1 MSLDRGYNVA
11 CSWMALVIA
20 ACGGGSGDSRDSADS
35 GTTTISTSGPSSA
48 TTAPTGSTGDASTST
63 GEAPTS
69 TGASTST
76 DASTGAPTS
85 TTTGDSETTAGESGT
100 SMPPGCGDGAVDAGE
115 ECDAGPAN
123 SDGGACTLGCKNA
136 ICGDG
141 LVGPGEGCDDGNDDN
156 GDVCSNACALASCGD
171 AIVQEGEPC
180 DDGNDDDTDAC
191 LASCVLASCGDGKV
205 QVGIEVCDDGDADET
220 NACTSLCLAP
230 ACDDTIK
237 SGDESDVDCGGACD
251 PCGVDAACVV
261 VSDCASGFCNA
272 GKCAIAANCAAIKAA
287 APDALSGVY
296 TIDPDGDAGEP
307 PFDAYCDMV
316 TDGGGWTLV
325 LNLDTSDG
333 HVMWWGNPN
342 WNDGTGHGAAATART
357 ADHVS
362 VGWKNYAGAKEIL
375 LMIHNE
381 GATIGWRSF
390 NKMTQEPMLTH
401 VNAGDNVLIGSDKS
415 NSIAGV
421 WAGERLV
428 RLSTALYANR
438 CVTTGGSCTAG
449 AAGSPD
455 GDRIGSIQA
464 SPSDNVGGGLG
475 NWHDMNY
482 CCNGNYGNGKVCN
495 GSAIRTASEAQ
506 SGWAQCYGGNGH
518 FGTDTFAPAPNTC
531 NDNNCTMANWSATNG
546 LTYDYS
552 LMLR

>member
-1 MSLDRGYNVA
+1 MRLDRRHKLV
-11 CSWMALVIA
+11 CSWTMLLVA
-20 ACGGGSGDSRDSADS
+20 ACSGDSGGTAGTLSATLD
-35 GTTTISTSGPSSA
+35 PSSA
-48 TTAPTGSTGDASTST
+48 TSMLTGSTADAGTSSSGVASTST
-63 GEAPTS
+63 GAPTS
-69 TGASTST
+69 TGTS
-76 DASTGAPTS
+76 SNPTS
-85 TTTGDSETTAGESGT
+85 TTTGDSETAASESTT
-100 SMPPGCGDGAVDAGE
+100 SAPPSCGDGAVDAGE

-123 SDGGACTLGCKNA
+123 SDSGACTLGCKLA
-136 ICGDG
+136 SCGDG
-141 LVGPGEGCDDGNDDN
+141 LLGPGEGCDDGNDNN
-156 GDVCSNACALASCGD
+156 GDACSNECVLASCGD
-171 AIVQEGEPC
+171 GVVQEGEPC
-180 DDGNDDDTDAC
+180 DDGNNDDTDAC
-191 LASCVLASCGDGKV
+191 LSSCAQASCGDGKV
-205 QVGIEVCDDGDADET
+205 QAGVEVCDDGDADET

-230 ACDDTIK
+230 ACDDAIK
-237 SGDESDVDCGGACD
+237 SGDESDIDCGGACE

-261 VSDCASGFCNA
+261 VADCASGFCSA
-272 GKCAIAANCAAIKAA
+272 GKCTIAAHCAEIKAA

-296 TIDPDGDAGEP
+296 TIDPDGDAGEA
-307 PFDAYCDMV
+307 PFDAYCDMT

-333 HVMWWGNPN
+333 HVMWWGNPK
-342 WNDGTGHGAAATART
+342 WTDGTSHGAAATART

-381 GATIGWRSF
+381 GKTIGWRSF

-401 VNAGDNVLIGSDKS
+401 VKGGDNVLIGSDKS
-415 NSIAGV
+415 NNIAGV

-428 RLSTALYANR
+428 RISTELYANR
-438 CVTTGGSCTAG
+438 CVTTGGSCTSG
-449 AAGSPD
+449 STGSPD

-482 CCNGNYGNGKVCN
+482 CCNGDYGSGKVCT
-495 GSAIRTASEAQ
+495 GGAFRTASEAQ

-518 FGTDTFAPAPNTC
+518 FGTDTFAPSLNTC
-531 NDNNCTMANWSATNG
+531 TNANCAVASWSATNG
-546 LTYDYS
+546 FTYDYS

>member
-1 MSLDRGYNVA
+1 MKSYRKYSLV
-11 CSWMALVIA
+11 CSWAVLMIA
-20 ACGGGSGDSRDSADS
+20 ACNGGGGDSG
-35 GTTTISTSGPSSA
+35 GTMIATSGPSSA
-48 TTAPTGSTGDASTST
+48 TTALTGSTTDAGPSSGEATST
-63 GEAPTS
+63 GAPTS

-76 DASTGAPTS
+76 GTSSNPTS
-85 TTTGDSETTAGESGT
+85 TTTGDSETAASESAT
-100 SMPPGCGDGAVDAGE
+100 SLPPSCGDGAVDPGE

-123 SDGGACTLGCKNA
+123 SDSGACTLGCKHA
-136 ICGDG
+136 LCGDG
-141 LVGPGEGCDDGNDDN
+141 LLGPGEGCDDGNN
-156 GDVCSNACALASCGD
+156 
-171 AIVQEGEPC
+171 
-180 DDGNDDDTDAC
+180 DDTDAC
-191 LASCVLASCGDGKV
+191 LSSCVPASCGDGKV
-205 QVGIEVCDDGDADET
+205 QAGVEVCDDGDGDET

-230 ACDDTIK
+230 ACDDAIK
-237 SGDESDVDCGGACD
+237 SGDESDVDCGGACE

-261 VSDCASGFCNA
+261 VADCASGFCSG
-272 GKCAIAANCAAIKAA
+272 GKCTIAAHCAAIKAA
-287 APDALSGVY
+287 APEALSGVY

-307 PFDAYCDMV
+307 PFDAYCDMT

-333 HVMWWGNPN
+333 HVMWWGNSK
-342 WNDGTGHGAAATART
+342 WTDGTSHGTAATART

-381 GATIGWRSF
+381 GKTIGWRSF

-401 VNAGDNVLIGSDKS
+401 VNGGDNVLIGSDKS
-415 NSIAGV
+415 NNIAGV

-428 RLSTALYANR
+428 RISTDLYANR
-438 CVTTGGSCTAG
+438 CVTTGGSCTSG
-449 AAGSPD
+449 ASGSPD

-482 CCNGNYGNGKVCN
+482 CCNGNYAGKACN
-495 GSAIRTASEAQ
+495 GAGAFRTASEAQ
-506 SGWAQCYGGNGH
+506 SGWAPCYGGNGH
-518 FGTDTFAPAPNTC
+518 FGTDTFAPSLNTC
-531 NDNNCTMANWSATNG
+531 SNANCAAASWSQTNG
-546 LTYDYS
+546 FTYDYS